1 MTLKKEKLMK
11 DFIKNVLATMVGM
24 FGFFIVMGVIGM
36 MSIIGMIASGNAA
49 QNVEKNSVFV
59 LNLSGTISEQ
69 GSENPLSMFTGD
81 NSLNS
86 GLNDI
91 LSSIKKAKA
100 NDDIKGIYIEAGAL
114 MTNYATLQ
122 EIRNALADF
131 RKSGKWIVAYGDFY
145 TQGAYYVASVANKVY
160 INPKGAI
167 DWHGIGAQTM
177 FYKDFMAKFGVKWE
191 VVKVG
196 TFKSATETF
205 TEEKM
210 SDANRLQTQTFI
222 DGTWRNVCDAVS
234 KSRGI
239 SVDSLNSYA
248 DSYLALQ
255 ATETL
260 VKAKMVD
267 GMMYGDQVKDAVKK
281 MMKLEKDDDI
291 SQLTLNDML
300 NVKDGKVEGSEIA
313 VYYAEGDIVQDPKA
327 ATMFGNNNYI
337 ASRKVCKDL
346 EDLMNDDDVK
356 AVVVRINSGGGDAY
370 ASEQMWH
377 QMSELRK
384 VKPVVVSM
392 GDYAAS
398 GAYYMSAPAS
408 WIVAQPNTLT
418 GSIGIFAVI
427 PDFSGLVTSKLGV
440 RFDEVKTNRNST
452 FGNLMARPFNA
463 EEKAMLQASVNRG
476 YSLFRQRVA
485 EGRRLPVES
494 VEKIAQG
501 RVWLATDA
509 LNIKLVDQLGG
520 IDDAVKKAAQLAKL
534 KDYYTSDYP
543 AAASWMD
550 NLLNSMSSSG
560 TYLDEQLRQT
570 LGDFYQPFTMLR
582 SIDKREA
589 IQARIPYAISIK

>member
-1 MTLKKEKLMK
+1 MK

-114 MTNYATLQ
+114 AANYATLQ
-122 EIRNALADF
+122 EIRNALAEF

-145 TQGAYYVASVANKVY
+145 TQGAYYVASVADKVY
-160 INPKGAI
+160 INPKGI
-167 DWHGIGAQTM
+167 VDWHGIGAQTM

-210 SDANRLQTQTFI
+210 SDANRLQTKTFI

-291 SQLTLNDML
+291 AQLTLNDML
-300 NVKDGKVEGSEIA
+300 NVKDEKLEGSEIA

-427 PDFSGLVTSKLGV
+427 PDFSGLVTTKLGV

-485 EGRRLPVES
+485 DGRRLPVES

>member
-1 MTLKKEKLMK
+1 MK

-69 GSENPLSMFTGD
+69 GSENPLGMFTGD

-91 LSSIKKAKA
+91 LSAIKKAKT

-145 TQGAYYVASVANKVY
+145 TQGAYYVASVADKVY
-160 INPKGAI
+160 INPKGAV

-210 SDANRLQTQTFI
+210 SDANRLQTKTFI

-281 MMKLEKDDDI
+281 MMKLDKDDNI

-427 PDFSGLVTSKLGV
+427 PDLSGLVTTKLGV

-550 NLLNSMSSSG
+550 AMLNSMSSSG

>member
-1 MTLKKEKLMK
+1 MK
-11 DFIKNVLATMVGM
+11 GFIKSVLATIVGIVVFVIIAGIFGVMSIVGM
-24 FGFFIVMGVIGM
+24 V
-36 MSIIGMIASGNAA
+36 ASDQATQTVKDG
-49 QNVEKNSVFV
+49 SVLV
-59 LNLSGTISEQ
+59 LDLSGTIEEQ
-69 GSENPLSMFTGD
+69 GQDDIIGKLTG
-81 NSLNS
+81 SYAS
-86 GLNDI
+86 TTGLNDI
-91 LSSIKKAKA
+91 LAAIGKAKD
-100 NDDIKGIYIEAGAL
+100 NPNVKGIYIEAGVLSAS
-114 MTNYATLQ
+114 YATLQ
-122 EIRNALADF
+122 EIRGALEQF
-131 RKSGKWIVAYGDFY
+131 RKSGKWIIAYADSY
-145 TQGAYYVASVANKVY
+145 SQGAYYVSSAANKVY
-160 INPKGAI
+160 INPQGMLE
-167 DWHGIGAQTM
+167 WHGIGTQPI
-177 FYKDFMAKFGVKWE
+177 FYKDLLAKFGVKFQ

-196 TFKSATETF
+196 TFKSATETY
-205 TEEKM
+205 TEEHM
-210 SDANRLQTQTFI
+210 SDANRLQTQMFV
-222 DGTWRNVCDAVS
+222 GGMWNNVCQAVS

-291 SQLTLNDML
+291 AQLTLNDML

-346 EDLMNDDDVK
+346 EDLMNDDNVK

-427 PDFSGLVTSKLGV
+427 PDLSGLVTSKLGV

-520 IDDAVKKAAQLAKL
+520 IDDAVKKAAELAKL
-534 KDYYTSDYP
+534 KEYYTSDYP

-550 NLLNSMSSSG
+550 AMLNSMSSSG

>member
-1 MTLKKEKLMK
+1 MK

-114 MTNYATLQ
+114 ATNYATLQ

-145 TQGAYYVASVANKVY
+145 TQGAYYVASVADKVY
-160 INPKGAI
+160 INPKGI
-167 DWHGIGAQTM
+167 VDWHGIGAQTM

-222 DGTWRNVCDAVS
+222 DGTWRNVCVAVS

-260 VKAKMVD
+260 MKAKMVD

-281 MMKLEKDDDI
+281 MMKLDKDDDI
-291 SQLTLNDML
+291 AQLTLNDML

-427 PDFSGLVTSKLGV
+427 PDLSGLVTTKLGV

-485 EGRRLPVES
+485 DGRRLPVES

-550 NLLNSMSSSG
+550 AMLNSMSSSG

>member
-1 MTLKKEKLMK
+1 MK
-11 DFIKNVLATMVGM
+11 DFIKSVLATMVGI
-24 FGFFIVMGVIGM
+24 FGFFIVMGVLTM
-36 MSIIGMIASGNAA
+36 MSIIGMVASSSAA
-49 QNVEKNSVFV
+49 QNVEENSVFV
-59 LNLSGTISEQ
+59 LNLSGAISDQ
-69 GSENPLSMFTGD
+69 GTDNPLSLFTGD
-81 NSLNS
+81 DSQS
-86 GLNDI
+86 TGLNNI
-91 LSSIKKAKA
+91 LSAIKKAKT

-114 MTNYATLQ
+114 ITNYATLQ

-131 RKSGKWIVAYGDFY
+131 RKSGKWIVAYGDYY

-160 INPKGAI
+160 INPKGI
-167 DWHGIGAQTM
+167 VDWHGIGAQTM
-177 FYKDFMAKFGVKWE
+177 FYKDFMAKFGVKCE

-222 DGTWRNVCDAVS
+222 DGTWQNICTAVS

-239 SVDSLNSYA
+239 SIDSLNSYA

-255 ATETL
+255 STEML
-260 VKAKMVD
+260 MKAKMVD
-267 GMMYGDQVKDAVKK
+267 GMMYSDKVKDAVKK

-291 SQLTLNDML
+291 AQLTLNDML
-300 NVKDGKVEGSEIA
+300 NVKDEKVEGDKIA
-313 VYYAEGDIVQDPKA
+313 IYYASGDIVQDPKA

-440 RFDEVKTNRNST
+440 RFDEMKTNRNST
-452 FGNLMARPFNA
+452 FGNTMARPFNA
-463 EEKAMLQASVNRG
+463 EETAMLQASVNRG
-476 YSLFRQRVA
+476 YNLFRQRVA
-485 EGRRLPVES
+485 DGRHLTIES

-520 IDDAVKKAAQLAKL
+520 IDDAVKKAAELAKL
-534 KDYYTSDYP
+534 KEYYTSDYP

-550 NLLNSMSSSG
+550 NLLNSMTSSG
-560 TYLDEQLRQT
+560 TYLDAQLRQT
-570 LGDFYQPFTMLR
+570 LGELYQPFTVLR

>member
-1 MTLKKEKLMK
+1 MK

-114 MTNYATLQ
+114 AANYATLQ

-160 INPKGAI
+160 INPKGI
-167 DWHGIGAQTM
+167 VDWHGIGAQTM

-210 SDANRLQTQTFI
+210 SDANRLQTKTFI
-222 DGTWRNVCDAVS
+222 DGTWRNVCNAVS

-281 MMKLEKDDDI
+281 MMKLDKGDDI
-291 SQLTLNDML
+291 AQLTLNDML

-427 PDFSGLVTSKLGV
+427 PDLSGLVTTKLGV

-550 NLLNSMSSSG
+550 AMLNSMSSSG

>member
-1 MTLKKEKLMK
+1 MK

-114 MTNYATLQ
+114 AANYATLQ

-145 TQGAYYVASVANKVY
+145 TQGAYYVASVADKVY
-160 INPKGAI
+160 INPKGI
-167 DWHGIGAQTM
+167 VDWHGIGAQTM

-210 SDANRLQTQTFI
+210 SDANRLQTKTFI

-291 SQLTLNDML
+291 AQLTLNDML
-300 NVKDGKVEGSEIA
+300 NVKDEKVEGSEIA

-427 PDFSGLVTSKLGV
+427 PDLSGLVTTKLGV
-440 RFDEVKTNRNST
+440 RFDEVKPNRNST

-485 EGRRLPVES
+485 DGRRLPVES

>member
-1 MTLKKEKLMK
+1 MK
-11 DFIKNVLATMVGM
+11 DFIKSVLATMVGI
-24 FGFFIVMGVIGM
+24 FGFFIVMGVLTM
-36 MSIIGMIASGNAA
+36 MSIIGMVASSSAA
-49 QNVEKNSVFV
+49 QNVEENSVFV
-59 LNLSGTISEQ
+59 LNLSGTISDQ
-69 GSENPLSMFTGD
+69 GTDNPLSLFTGD
-81 NSLNS
+81 DSQS
-86 GLNDI
+86 TGLNNI
-91 LSSIKKAKA
+91 LSAIKKAKT

-114 MTNYATLQ
+114 ITNYATLQ

-131 RKSGKWIVAYGDFY
+131 RKSGKWIVAYGDYY

-160 INPKGAI
+160 INPKGI
-167 DWHGIGAQTM
+167 VDWHGIGAQTM
-177 FYKDFMAKFGVKWE
+177 FYKDFMAKFGVKCE

-222 DGTWRNVCDAVS
+222 NGTWQNICTAVS

-239 SVDSLNSYA
+239 SIDSLNSYA

-255 ATETL
+255 STEML
-260 VKAKMVD
+260 MKAKMVD
-267 GMMYGDQVKDAVKK
+267 GMMYSDKVKDAVKK

-291 SQLTLNDML
+291 AQLTLSDML
-300 NVKDGKVEGSEIA
+300 NVKDEKVEGDKIA
-313 VYYAEGDIVQDPKA
+313 IYYASGDIVQDPKA
-327 ATMFGNNNYI
+327 ATMFGNNDYI

-346 EDLMNDDDVK
+346 EELMKDDDVK

-427 PDFSGLVTSKLGV
+427 PDFSGLVTTKLGV
-440 RFDEVKTNRNST
+440 RFDEVKTNRHST

-463 EEKAMLQASVNRG
+463 EETAMLQASVNRG

-485 EGRRLPVES
+485 DGRHLPIES

-520 IDDAVKKAAQLAKL
+520 IDDAVKKAAELAKL
-534 KDYYTSDYP
+534 KEYYTSDYP
-543 AAASWMD
+543 ATASWID
-550 NLLNSMSSSG
+550 NLLNSMTSSG
-560 TYLDEQLRQT
+560 TYLDAQLRQT
-570 LGDFYQPFTMLR
+570 LGELYQPFTVLR

>member
-1 MTLKKEKLMK
+1 MK

-114 MTNYATLQ
+114 AANYATLQ

-145 TQGAYYVASVANKVY
+145 TQGAYYVASVADKVY
-160 INPKGAI
+160 INPKGI
-167 DWHGIGAQTM
+167 VDWHGIGAQTM

-222 DGTWRNVCDAVS
+222 DGTWRNVCNAVS

-239 SVDSLNSYA
+239 SIDSLNSYA

-281 MMKLEKDDDI
+281 IMKLEKDDDI
-291 SQLTLNDML
+291 AQLTLNDML

-337 ASRKVCKDL
+337 ANRKVCKDL

-427 PDFSGLVTSKLGV
+427 PDLSGLVTTKLGV

-550 NLLNSMSSSG
+550 AMLNSMSSSG

>member
-1 MTLKKEKLMK
+1 MK

-291 SQLTLNDML
+291 SQLTLYDML

-550 NLLNSMSSSG
+550 NLLTSMSSSG

>member
-1 MTLKKEKLMK
+1 MK

-114 MTNYATLQ
+114 AANYATLQ

-145 TQGAYYVASVANKVY
+145 TQGAYYVASVADKVY
-160 INPKGAI
+160 INPKGVV

-281 MMKLEKDDDI
+281 IMKLDKDDDI
-291 SQLTLNDML
+291 AQLTLNDML

-520 IDDAVKKAAQLAKL
+520 IDDAVKKAAELAKL

-543 AAASWMD
+543 ATASWMD

-570 LGDFYQPFTMLR
+570 LGDFYQPFTILR

>member
-1 MTLKKEKLMK
+1 MK
-11 DFIKNVLATMVGM
+11 DFIKSVLATMVGI
-24 FGFFIVMGVIGM
+24 FGFFIVMGVLTM
-36 MSIIGMIASGNAA
+36 MSIIGMVASSSAA
-49 QNVEKNSVFV
+49 QNVEENSVFV
-59 LNLSGTISEQ
+59 LNLSGTISDQ
-69 GSENPLSMFTGD
+69 GTDNPLSLFTGD
-81 NSLNS
+81 DSQS
-86 GLNDI
+86 TGLNNI
-91 LSSIKKAKA
+91 LSAIKKAKT

-114 MTNYATLQ
+114 ITNYATLQ

-131 RKSGKWIVAYGDFY
+131 RKSGKWIVAYGDYY

-160 INPKGAI
+160 INPKGI
-167 DWHGIGAQTM
+167 VDWHGIGAQTM
-177 FYKDFMAKFGVKWE
+177 FYKDFMAKFGVKCE

-222 DGTWRNVCDAVS
+222 NGTWQNICTAVS

-239 SVDSLNSYA
+239 SIDSLNSYA

-255 ATETL
+255 STEML
-260 VKAKMVD
+260 MKAKMVD
-267 GMMYGDQVKDAVKK
+267 GMMYSDKVKDAVKK

-291 SQLTLNDML
+291 AQLTLNDML
-300 NVKDGKVEGSEIA
+300 NVKDEKVEGDKIA
-313 VYYAEGDIVQDPKA
+313 IYYASGDIVQDPKA

-427 PDFSGLVTSKLGV
+427 PDFSGLVTTKLGV
-440 RFDEVKTNRNST
+440 RFDEVKTNRHST

-463 EEKAMLQASVNRG
+463 EETAMLQASVNRG

-485 EGRRLPVES
+485 DGRHLTIES

-520 IDDAVKKAAQLAKL
+520 IDDAVKKAAELAKL
-534 KDYYTSDYP
+534 KEYYTSDYP
-543 AAASWMD
+543 AAASWID
-550 NLLNSMSSSG
+550 NLLNSMTSSG
-560 TYLDEQLRQT
+560 TYLDTQLRQT
-570 LGDFYQPFTMLR
+570 LGELYQPFTVLR
-582 SIDKREA
+582 SIDKRES

>member
-1 MTLKKEKLMK
+1 MK

-114 MTNYATLQ
+114 ATNYATLQ

-160 INPKGAI
+160 INPKGI
-167 DWHGIGAQTM
+167 VDWHGIGAQTM

-210 SDANRLQTQTFI
+210 SDANRLQTKTFI
-222 DGTWRNVCDAVS
+222 DGTWRNVCNAVS

-281 MMKLEKDDDI
+281 MMKLDKGDDI
-291 SQLTLNDML
+291 AQLTLNDML

-427 PDFSGLVTSKLGV
+427 PDLSGLVTTKLGV

-520 IDDAVKKAAQLAKL
+520 IDDAVKKAAELAKL

-550 NLLNSMSSSG
+550 AMLNSMSSSG

>member
-1 MTLKKEKLMK
+1 MK

-222 DGTWRNVCDAVS
+222 DGTWRNVCNAVS

-427 PDFSGLVTSKLGV
+427 PDLSGLVTTKLGV

-485 EGRRLPVES
+485 DGRRLPVES

-520 IDDAVKKAAQLAKL
+520 IDDAVKKAAELAKL

-550 NLLNSMSSSG
+550 AMLNSMSSSG

>member
-1 MTLKKEKLMK
+1 MK

-91 LSSIKKAKA
+91 LSAIKKAKT

-160 INPKGAI
+160 INPKGI
-167 DWHGIGAQTM
+167 VDWHGIGAQTM

-260 VKAKMVD
+260 MKAKMVD

-281 MMKLEKDDDI
+281 MMKLDKDDDI
-291 SQLTLNDML
+291 QQLTLNDML

-520 IDDAVKKAAQLAKL
+520 IDDAVKKAAELAKL

-550 NLLNSMSSSG
+550 TMLNSMSSSG

>member
-1 MTLKKEKLMK
+1 MK
-11 DFIKNVLATMVGM
+11 DFIKSVLATMVGI
-24 FGFFIVMGVIGM
+24 FGFFIVMGVLTM
-36 MSIIGMIASGNAA
+36 MSIIGMVASSSAA
-49 QNVEKNSVFV
+49 QNVEENSVFV
-59 LNLSGTISEQ
+59 LNLSGTISDQ
-69 GSENPLSMFTGD
+69 GTDNPLSIFTGD
-81 NSLNS
+81 DSQS
-86 GLNDI
+86 TGLNNI
-91 LSSIKKAKA
+91 LSAIKKAKT

-114 MTNYATLQ
+114 ITNYATLQ

-131 RKSGKWIVAYGDFY
+131 RKSGKWIVAYGDYY

-160 INPKGAI
+160 INPKGI
-167 DWHGIGAQTM
+167 VDWHGIGAQTM
-177 FYKDFMAKFGVKWE
+177 FYKDFMAKFGVKCE

-222 DGTWRNVCDAVS
+222 DGTWQNICTAVS

-239 SVDSLNSYA
+239 SIDSLNSYA

-255 ATETL
+255 STEML
-260 VKAKMVD
+260 MKAKMVD
-267 GMMYGDQVKDAVKK
+267 GMMYSDKVKDAVKK

-291 SQLTLNDML
+291 AQLTLSDML
-300 NVKDGKVEGSEIA
+300 NVKDEKVEGDKIA
-313 VYYAEGDIVQDPKA
+313 IYYASGDIVQDPKA
-327 ATMFGNNNYI
+327 ATMFGNNDYI

-463 EEKAMLQASVNRG
+463 EETAMLQASVNRG

-485 EGRRLPVES
+485 DGRHLPIES

-520 IDDAVKKAAQLAKL
+520 IDDAVKKAAELAKL
-534 KDYYTSDYP
+534 KEYYTSDYP
-543 AAASWMD
+543 ATASWID
-550 NLLNSMSSSG
+550 NLLNSMTSSG
-560 TYLDEQLRQT
+560 TYLDTQLRQT
-570 LGDFYQPFTMLR
+570 LGELYQPFTVLR

>member
-1 MTLKKEKLMK
+1 MK

-114 MTNYATLQ
+114 AANYATLQ

-145 TQGAYYVASVANKVY
+145 TQGAYYVASVADKVY
-160 INPKGAI
+160 INPKGI
-167 DWHGIGAQTM
+167 VDWHGIGAQTM

-210 SDANRLQTQTFI
+210 SDANRLQTKTFI

-291 SQLTLNDML
+291 AQLTLNDML

-427 PDFSGLVTSKLGV
+427 PDLSGLVTTKLGV

-520 IDDAVKKAAQLAKL
+520 IDDAVKKAAELAKL

-550 NLLNSMSSSG
+550 AMLNSMSSSG

>member
-1 MTLKKEKLMK
+1 MK

-122 EIRNALADF
+122 EIRNALDDF

-145 TQGAYYVASVANKVY
+145 TQGAYYVASVADKVY
-160 INPKGAI
+160 INPKGI
-167 DWHGIGAQTM
+167 VDWHGIGAQTM

-210 SDANRLQTQTFI
+210 SDANRLQTKTFI

-281 MMKLEKDDDI
+281 MMKLDKGDDI
-291 SQLTLNDML
+291 AQLTLNDML

-427 PDFSGLVTSKLGV
+427 PDLSGLVTTKLGV

-550 NLLNSMSSSG
+550 AMLNSMSSSG

>member
-1 MTLKKEKLMK
+1 
-11 DFIKNVLATMVGM
+11 
-24 FGFFIVMGVIGM
+24 
-36 MSIIGMIASGNAA
+36 
-49 QNVEKNSVFV
+49 
-59 LNLSGTISEQ
+59 
-69 GSENPLSMFTGD
+69 
-81 NSLNS
+81 
-86 GLNDI
+86 
-91 LSSIKKAKA
+91 
-100 NDDIKGIYIEAGAL
+100 
-114 MTNYATLQ
+114 
-122 EIRNALADF
+122 
-131 RKSGKWIVAYGDFY
+131 
-145 TQGAYYVASVANKVY
+145 
-160 INPKGAI
+160 
-167 DWHGIGAQTM
+167 
-177 FYKDFMAKFGVKWE
+177 
-191 VVKVG
+191 
-196 TFKSATETF
+196 
-205 TEEKM
+205 M

-222 DGTWRNVCDAVS
+222 NGTWQNICTAVS

-239 SVDSLNSYA
+239 SIDSLNSYA

-255 ATETL
+255 STEML
-260 VKAKMVD
+260 MKAKMVD
-267 GMMYGDQVKDAVKK
+267 GMMYSDKVKDAVKK

-291 SQLTLNDML
+291 AQLTLNDML
-300 NVKDGKVEGSEIA
+300 NVKDEKVEGDKIA
-313 VYYAEGDIVQDPKA
+313 IYYASGDIVQDPKA
-327 ATMFGNNNYI
+327 ATMFGNNDYI

-356 AVVVRINSGGGDAY
+356 AVVVCINSGGGDAY

-377 QMSELRK
+377 QMSELCK

-427 PDFSGLVTSKLGV
+427 PDFSGLVTTKLGV
-440 RFDEVKTNRNST
+440 RFDEVKTNRHST

-463 EEKAMLQASVNRG
+463 EETAMLQASVNRG
-476 YSLFRQRVA
+476 YNLFRQRVA
-485 EGRRLPVES
+485 DGRHLPIES

-520 IDDAVKKAAQLAKL
+520 IDDAVKKAAELAKL
-534 KDYYTSDYP
+534 KEYYTSDYP

-550 NLLNSMSSSG
+550 NLLNSMTSSG
-560 TYLDEQLRQT
+560 TYLDAQLRQT
-570 LGDFYQPFTMLR
+570 LGELYQPFTVLR

>member
-1 MTLKKEKLMK
+1 MK

-24 FGFFIVMGVIGM
+24 FGFFIVMGIIGM
-36 MSIIGMIASGNAA
+36 MSIIGMIASGNAT

-81 NSLNS
+81 NALNS

-91 LSSIKKAKA
+91 LSSIKKAKT

-114 MTNYATLQ
+114 AANYATLQ

-145 TQGAYYVASVANKVY
+145 TQGAYYVASVADKVY
-160 INPKGAI
+160 INPKGI
-167 DWHGIGAQTM
+167 VDWHGIGAQTM

-239 SVDSLNSYA
+239 SVDLLNSYA

-281 MMKLEKDDDI
+281 MMKIEKDDDI

-427 PDFSGLVTSKLGV
+427 PDLSGLVTTKLGV

-550 NLLNSMSSSG
+550 AMLNSMSSSG

>member
-1 MTLKKEKLMK
+1 MK

-114 MTNYATLQ
+114 AANYATLQ

-145 TQGAYYVASVANKVY
+145 TQGAYYVASVADKVY
-160 INPKGAI
+160 INPKGI
-167 DWHGIGAQTM
+167 VDWHGIGAQTM

-222 DGTWRNVCDAVS
+222 DGTWHNVCDAVS

-239 SVDSLNSYA
+239 SIDSLNSYA

-291 SQLTLNDML
+291 AQLTLNDML

-427 PDFSGLVTSKLGV
+427 PDLSGLVTTKLGV

-550 NLLNSMSSSG
+550 AMLNSMSSSG

>member
-1 MTLKKEKLMK
+1 MK

-114 MTNYATLQ
+114 AANYATLQ

-145 TQGAYYVASVANKVY
+145 TQGAYYVASVADKVY

-177 FYKDFMAKFGVKWE
+177 FYKDFMAKFGVKYE

-210 SDANRLQTQTFI
+210 SDANRLQTKTFI

-281 MMKLEKDDDI
+281 MMKLDKDDNI

-485 EGRRLPVES
+485 EGRRLLVES

-501 RVWLATDA
+501 RVWIATDA

>member
-1 MTLKKEKLMK
+1 MK

-145 TQGAYYVASVANKVY
+145 TQGAYYVASVADKVY

-210 SDANRLQTQTFI
+210 SDANRLQTKTFI

-427 PDFSGLVTSKLGV
+427 PDLSGLVTTKLGV
-440 RFDEVKTNRNST
+440 RFDEVKTNRNSN

>member
-1 MTLKKEKLMK
+1 MK

-114 MTNYATLQ
+114 AANYATLQ

-145 TQGAYYVASVANKVY
+145 TQGAYYVASVADKVY
-160 INPKGAI
+160 INPKGI
-167 DWHGIGAQTM
+167 VDWHGIGAQTM

-210 SDANRLQTQTFI
+210 SDANRLQTKTFI

-291 SQLTLNDML
+291 AQLTLNDML
-300 NVKDGKVEGSEIA
+300 NVKDEKVEGSEIA

-392 GDYAAS
+392 GDYTAS

-427 PDFSGLVTSKLGV
+427 PDLSGLVTTKLGV

-485 EGRRLPVES
+485 DGRRLPVES

-520 IDDAVKKAAQLAKL
+520 IDDAVKKAAELAKL

>member
-1 MTLKKEKLMK
+1 MK

-114 MTNYATLQ
+114 AANYATLQ

-145 TQGAYYVASVANKVY
+145 TQGAYYVASVADKVY
-160 INPKGAI
+160 INPKGI
-167 DWHGIGAQTM
+167 VDWHGIGAQTM
-177 FYKDFMAKFGVKWE
+177 FYKDFMAKFGVKWQ

-239 SVDSLNSYA
+239 SIDSLNSYA

-281 MMKLEKDDDI
+281 IMKLDKDDDI
-291 SQLTLNDML
+291 AQLTLNDML

-427 PDFSGLVTSKLGV
+427 PDLSGLVTTKLGV

-520 IDDAVKKAAQLAKL
+520 IDDAVKKAAELAKL

-550 NLLNSMSSSG
+550 AMLNSMSSSG

>member
-1 MTLKKEKLMK
+1 MK

-114 MTNYATLQ
+114 AANYATLQ

-131 RKSGKWIVAYGDFY
+131 RKSGKWIVAYGEFY
-145 TQGAYYVASVANKVY
+145 TQGAYYVASVADKVY
-160 INPKGAI
+160 INPKGI
-167 DWHGIGAQTM
+167 VDWHGIGAQTM

-281 MMKLEKDDDI
+281 MMKIEKDDDI
-291 SQLTLNDML
+291 AQLTLNDML

-427 PDFSGLVTSKLGV
+427 PDLSGLVTTKLGV

-550 NLLNSMSSSG
+550 AMLNSTSSSG

-570 LGDFYQPFTMLR
+570 LGDFYKPFTMLR

>member
-1 MTLKKEKLMK
+1 MK
-11 DFIKNVLATMVGM
+11 DFIKNVLATMVGI

-114 MTNYATLQ
+114 AANYATLQ
-122 EIRNALADF
+122 EIRNALDDF

-145 TQGAYYVASVANKVY
+145 TQGAYYVASVADKVY
-160 INPKGAI
+160 INPKGI
-167 DWHGIGAQTM
+167 VDWHGIGAQTM

-210 SDANRLQTQTFI
+210 SDANRLQTKTFI

-291 SQLTLNDML
+291 AQLTLNDML

-427 PDFSGLVTSKLGV
+427 PDLSGLVTSKLGV

-452 FGNLMARPFNA
+452 FGNTMARPFNA
-463 EEKAMLQASVNRG
+463 EETAMLQASVNRG

-485 EGRRLPVES
+485 DGRRLPVES

-550 NLLNSMSSSG
+550 AMLNSMSSSG

>member
-1 MTLKKEKLMK
+1 MK
-11 DFIKNVLATMVGM
+11 DFIKSVLATMVGI
-24 FGFFIVMGVIGM
+24 FGFFIVMGVLTM
-36 MSIIGMIASGNAA
+36 MSIIGMVASSSAA
-49 QNVEKNSVFV
+49 QNVEENSVFV
-59 LNLSGTISEQ
+59 LNLSGTISDQ
-69 GSENPLSMFTGD
+69 GTDNPLSLFTGD
-81 NSLNS
+81 DSQS
-86 GLNDI
+86 TGLNNI
-91 LSSIKKAKA
+91 LSAIKKAKT

-131 RKSGKWIVAYGDFY
+131 RKSGKWIVAYGDYY

-160 INPKGAI
+160 INPKGI
-167 DWHGIGAQTM
+167 VDWHGIGAQTM
-177 FYKDFMAKFGVKWE
+177 FYKDFMAKFGVKCE

-222 DGTWRNVCDAVS
+222 NGTWQNICTAVS

-239 SVDSLNSYA
+239 SIDSLNSYA

-255 ATETL
+255 STEML
-260 VKAKMVD
+260 MKAKMVD
-267 GMMYGDQVKDAVKK
+267 GMMYSDKVKDAVKK

-291 SQLTLNDML
+291 AQLTLNDML
-300 NVKDGKVEGSEIA
+300 NVKDEKVEGDKIA
-313 VYYAEGDIVQDPKA
+313 IYYASGDIVQDPKA
-327 ATMFGNNNYI
+327 ATMFGNNDYI

-452 FGNLMARPFNA
+452 FGNTMARPFNA
-463 EEKAMLQASVNRG
+463 EETAMLQASVNRG
-476 YSLFRQRVA
+476 YNLFRQRVA
-485 EGRRLPVES
+485 DGRHLPIES

-520 IDDAVKKAAQLAKL
+520 IDDAVKKAAELAKL
-534 KDYYTSDYP
+534 KEYYTSDYP

-550 NLLNSMSSSG
+550 NLLNSMTSSG
-560 TYLDEQLRQT
+560 TYLDAQLRQT
-570 LGDFYQPFTMLR
+570 LGELYQPFTVLR

>member
-1 MTLKKEKLMK
+1 MK

-114 MTNYATLQ
+114 AANYATLQ

-145 TQGAYYVASVANKVY
+145 TQGAYYVASVADKVY
-160 INPKGAI
+160 INPKGI
-167 DWHGIGAQTM
+167 VDWHGIGAQTM

-260 VKAKMVD
+260 MKAKMVD

-281 MMKLEKDDDI
+281 MMKLDKGDDI
-291 SQLTLNDML
+291 AQLTLNDML

-427 PDFSGLVTSKLGV
+427 PDLSGLVTTKLGV

-520 IDDAVKKAAQLAKL
+520 IDDAVKKAAELAKL

-550 NLLNSMSSSG
+550 AMLNSMSSSG

>member
-1 MTLKKEKLMK
+1 MK
-11 DFIKNVLATMVGM
+11 DFIKSVLATMVGI
-24 FGFFIVMGVIGM
+24 FGFFIVMGVLTM
-36 MSIIGMIASGNAA
+36 MSIIGMVASSSAA
-49 QNVEKNSVFV
+49 QNVEENSVFV
-59 LNLSGTISEQ
+59 LNLSGTISDQ
-69 GSENPLSMFTGD
+69 GTDNPLSLFTGD
-81 NSLNS
+81 DSQS
-86 GLNDI
+86 TGLNNI
-91 LSSIKKAKA
+91 LSAIKKAKT

-114 MTNYATLQ
+114 ITNYATLQ

-131 RKSGKWIVAYGDFY
+131 LKSGKWIVAYGDYY

-160 INPKGAI
+160 INPKGI
-167 DWHGIGAQTM
+167 VDWHGIGAQTM
-177 FYKDFMAKFGVKWE
+177 FYKDFMAKFGVKCE

-222 DGTWRNVCDAVS
+222 NGTWQNICTAVS

-239 SVDSLNSYA
+239 SIDSLNSYA

-255 ATETL
+255 STEML
-260 VKAKMVD
+260 MKAKMVD
-267 GMMYGDQVKDAVKK
+267 GMMYSDKVKDAVKN

-291 SQLTLNDML
+291 AQLTLSDML
-300 NVKDGKVEGSEIA
+300 NVKDEKVEGDKIA
-313 VYYAEGDIVQDPKA
+313 IYYASGDIVQDPKA
-327 ATMFGNNNYI
+327 ATMFGNNDYI

-427 PDFSGLVTSKLGV
+427 PDFSGLVTSKLGM

-463 EEKAMLQASVNRG
+463 EETAMLQASVNRG

-485 EGRRLPVES
+485 DGRHLPIES

-520 IDDAVKKAAQLAKL
+520 IDDAVKKAAELAKL
-534 KDYYTSDYP
+534 KEYYTSDYP
-543 AAASWMD
+543 ATASWID
-550 NLLNSMSSSG
+550 NLLNSMTSSG
-560 TYLDEQLRQT
+560 TYLDAQLRQT
-570 LGDFYQPFTMLR
+570 LGELYQPFTVLR

>member
-1 MTLKKEKLMK
+1 MK

-145 TQGAYYVASVANKVY
+145 TQGAYYVASVADKVY
-160 INPKGAI
+160 INPKGI
-167 DWHGIGAQTM
+167 VDWHGIGAQTM
-177 FYKDFMAKFGVKWE
+177 FYKDFMAKFGVKWQ

-210 SDANRLQTQTFI
+210 SNANRLQTQTFI

-260 VKAKMVD
+260 MKAKMVD

-281 MMKLEKDDDI
+281 MMKLDKDDDI
-291 SQLTLNDML
+291 QQLTLNDML

-346 EDLMNDDDVK
+346 EDLMNDDNVK

-452 FGNLMARPFNA
+452 FGNTMARPFNA
-463 EEKAMLQASVNRG
+463 EETAMLQASVNRG

-485 EGRRLPVES
+485 DGRRLPVES

-509 LNIKLVDQLGG
+509 LNIKLIDQLGG
-520 IDDAVKKAAQLAKL
+520 IDDAVKKAAELAKL

-550 NLLNSMSSSG
+550 AMLNSMSSSG

-570 LGDFYQPFTMLR
+570 LGDFYQPFTVLR

>member
-1 MTLKKEKLMK
+1 MK
-11 DFIKNVLATMVGM
+11 DFIKSVLATMVGI
-24 FGFFIVMGVIGM
+24 FGFFIVMGVLTM
-36 MSIIGMIASGNAA
+36 MSIIGMVASSSAA
-49 QNVEKNSVFV
+49 QNVEENSVFV
-59 LNLSGTISEQ
+59 LNLSGTISDQ
-69 GSENPLSMFTGD
+69 GTDNPLSIFTGD
-81 NSLNS
+81 DSQS
-86 GLNDI
+86 TGLNNI
-91 LSSIKKAKA
+91 LSAIKKAKT

-114 MTNYATLQ
+114 ITNYATLQ

-131 RKSGKWIVAYGDFY
+131 RKSGKWIVAYGDYY

-160 INPKGAI
+160 INPKGI
-167 DWHGIGAQTM
+167 VDWHGIGAQTM
-177 FYKDFMAKFGVKWE
+177 FYKDFMAKFGVKCE

-210 SDANRLQTQTFI
+210 SDANRLQTQAFI
-222 DGTWRNVCDAVS
+222 DGTWQNICTAVS

-239 SVDSLNSYA
+239 SIDSLNSYA

-255 ATETL
+255 STEML
-260 VKAKMVD
+260 MKAKMVD
-267 GMMYGDQVKDAVKK
+267 GMMYSDKVKDAVKK

-291 SQLTLNDML
+291 AQLTLSDML
-300 NVKDGKVEGSEIA
+300 NVKDEKVEGDKIA
-313 VYYAEGDIVQDPKA
+313 IYYASGDIVQDPKA
-327 ATMFGNNNYI
+327 ATMFGNNDYI

-370 ASEQMWH
+370 ASEQMWN

-463 EEKAMLQASVNRG
+463 EETAMLQASVNRG

-485 EGRRLPVES
+485 DGRHLPIES

-520 IDDAVKKAAQLAKL
+520 IDDAVKKAAELAKL
-534 KDYYTSDYP
+534 KEYYTSDYP
-543 AAASWMD
+543 ATASWID
-550 NLLNSMSSSG
+550 NLLNSMTSSG
-560 TYLDEQLRQT
+560 TYLDAQLRQT
-570 LGDFYQPFTMLR
+570 LGELYQPFTVLR

>member
-1 MTLKKEKLMK
+1 MK

-114 MTNYATLQ
+114 AANYATLQ
-122 EIRNALADF
+122 EIRNALDDF

-145 TQGAYYVASVANKVY
+145 TQGAYYVASVADKVY
-160 INPKGAI
+160 INPKGI
-167 DWHGIGAQTM
+167 VDWHGIGAQTM

-210 SDANRLQTQTFI
+210 SDANRLQTKTFI

-281 MMKLEKDDDI
+281 MMKLEKDADI
-291 SQLTLNDML
+291 AQLTLNDML
-300 NVKDGKVEGSEIA
+300 NVKDEKVEGSEIA

-427 PDFSGLVTSKLGV
+427 PDLSGLVTSKLGV

-485 EGRRLPVES
+485 DGRRLPVES

-520 IDDAVKKAAQLAKL
+520 IDDAVKKAAELAKL

>member
-1 MTLKKEKLMK
+1 MK

-100 NDDIKGIYIEAGAL
+100 NDNIKGIYIEAGAL

>member
-1 MTLKKEKLMK
+1 MK

-145 TQGAYYVASVANKVY
+145 TQGAYYVASVADKVY
-160 INPKGAI
+160 INPKGI
-167 DWHGIGAQTM
+167 VDWHGIGAQTM

-222 DGTWRNVCDAVS
+222 DGTWRNVCNAVS

-427 PDFSGLVTSKLGV
+427 PDLSGLVTTKLGV

-485 EGRRLPVES
+485 EGRRMPVES

-520 IDDAVKKAAQLAKL
+520 IDDAVKKAAELAKL

-550 NLLNSMSSSG
+550 AMLNSMSSSG

>member
-1 MTLKKEKLMK
+1 MK

-160 INPKGAI
+160 INPKGI
-167 DWHGIGAQTM
+167 VDWHGIGAQTM

-260 VKAKMVD
+260 MKAKMVD

-281 MMKLEKDDDI
+281 MMKLDKGDDI
-291 SQLTLNDML
+291 AQLTLNDML

-427 PDFSGLVTSKLGV
+427 PDLSGLVTTKLGV

-550 NLLNSMSSSG
+550 AMLNSMSSSG

>member
-1 MTLKKEKLMK
+1 MK

-114 MTNYATLQ
+114 AANYATLQ

-145 TQGAYYVASVANKVY
+145 TQGAYYVASVADKVY
-160 INPKGAI
+160 INPKGI
-167 DWHGIGAQTM
+167 VDWHGIGAQTM

-210 SDANRLQTQTFI
+210 SDANRLQTKTFI

-291 SQLTLNDML
+291 AQLTLNDML
-300 NVKDGKVEGSEIA
+300 NVKDEKVEGSEIA

-377 QMSELRK
+377 QMNELRK

-485 EGRRLPVES
+485 DGRRLPVES

-520 IDDAVKKAAQLAKL
+520 IDDAVKKAAELAKL